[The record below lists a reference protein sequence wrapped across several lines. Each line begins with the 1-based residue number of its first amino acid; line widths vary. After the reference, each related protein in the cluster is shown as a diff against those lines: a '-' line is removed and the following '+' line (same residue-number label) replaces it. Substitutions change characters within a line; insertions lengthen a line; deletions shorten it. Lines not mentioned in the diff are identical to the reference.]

1 MATHRQAPMSDAQ
14 AAPEIERAMRQID
27 RLVPLVGAPVTVTT
41 AQPVPNELHNW
52 DLVAPALLFSATS
65 CLVSLRWLA
74 EARTPRRDEDAIV
87 LLRRLYEHAVIF
99 AWIAID
105 PATNA
110 PRWVAED
117 YSHRLRTDSDLTRIG
132 GSGLPQGT
140 RDKFQAFIKLHGGKM
155 PDVATRA
162 DQADQHWSKRING
175 HGTFPRAAGHAPTG
189 GWSLRKMYT
198 AVYRS
203 GSANAHPTP
212 LSLRDFVWPGGAPG
226 TFSIGNNAEHPVE
239 RYPYT
244 MAPLVFA
251 CMLLIVEQVLARPKG
266 EDIRA
271 AFEE

>member
-1 MATHRQAPMSDAQ
+1 MPDAQ
-14 AAPEIERAMRQID
+14 ATPEIERAMRQID

-41 AQPVPNELHNW
+41 EQLVPNELHNW
-52 DLVAPALLFSATS
+52 DLVAPAMLFSATS

-74 EARTPRRDEDAIV
+74 EARAPRRDEDAIV

-105 PATNA
+105 PPINA

-117 YSHRLRTDSDLTRIG
+117 YNQRLRTDSDLARIG
-132 GSGLPQGT
+132 GKCLAQDV
-140 RDKFQAFIKLHGGKM
+140 RDDFQAFIKVHGAKM
-155 PDVATRA
+155 PDIATRA
-162 DQADQHWSKRING
+162 DHADQHWSTRING
-175 HGTFPRAAGHAPTG
+175 HGTFPRVAGHAATG

-198 AVYRS
+198 AVYRP

-226 TFSIGNNAEHPVE
+226 TFSIGNNTDHPIE

-251 CMLLIVEQVLARPKG
+251 CMLLIAEHVLGRPKC
-266 EDIRA
+266 ENVRA
-271 AFEE
+271 AVVEE

>member
-1 MATHRQAPMSDAQ
+1 MPD
-14 AAPEIERAMRQID
+14 IERAMLQID

-41 AQPVPNELHNW
+41 GQPVPNELHNW
-52 DLVAPALLFSATS
+52 DLAAPAMLFSATS

-74 EARTPRRDEDAIV
+74 EARAPRRDEDAIV

-99 AWIAID
+99 AWIGID

-117 YSHRLRTDSDLTRIG
+117 YSHRLRVDSDLSRIG
-132 GSGLPQGT
+132 RQGLPT
-140 RDKFQAFIKLHGGKM
+140 EVRDKFREFIKVHGAKM

-162 DQADQHWSKRING
+162 DHADQHWSTRING
-175 HGTFPRAAGHAPTG
+175 HGTFPRAAGQMETG
-189 GWSLRKMYT
+189 RWSLRKMYT
-198 AVYRS
+198 AVYRP

-226 TFSIGNNAEHPVE
+226 AFAIGNNTDHPIE

-251 CMLLIVEQVLARPKG
+251 CMLLIAEQVLGRPHG
-266 EDIRA
+266 DNVRA